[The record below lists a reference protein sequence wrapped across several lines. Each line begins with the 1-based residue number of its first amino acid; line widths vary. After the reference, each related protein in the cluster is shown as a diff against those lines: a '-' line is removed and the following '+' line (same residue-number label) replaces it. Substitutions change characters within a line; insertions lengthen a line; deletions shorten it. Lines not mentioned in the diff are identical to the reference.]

1 MSFCKIL
8 EISPISPEILNIFGF
23 GIVSMVLSEEFSKDK
38 SFFNFFSQ
46 TDARIFFQLLKDE
59 RILIFLWK
67 NPRSLKIP

>member
-23 GIVSMVLSEEFSKDK
+23 GIVSMVLSEEFRKDK